1 MTTLTDKT
9 VEPETAARRSRPRS
23 PWHKRGLRWIRE
35 HIVVVAA
42 GLTLVY
48 MFLPIFVVVLL
59 SFNNPAGRYNYTWNE
74 FTLYN
79 WTHLCSA
86 GGMCDAL
93 MLSLKI
99 AVLAT
104 VGATVLGTLIAFAI
118 VRHRFRG
125 RSSTNLLI
133 FFPMATPEVVMG
145 ASLLTLFVNL
155 GISLGFWT
163 ILVAHIMFCLSF
175 VVVTVKARLSGLDS
189 RLEQA
194 AMDLYANEW
203 QTFRKVTLPL
213 VMPGIVAAAMLAFA
227 LSFDDFIVTNFNAG
241 NMVTFPMYVWG
252 AARRGVPPQ
261 VNVVGALMFLVAML
275 AVIAGQLISARRNR

>member
-1 MTTLTDKT
+1 MATLTERT
-9 VEPETAARRSRPRS
+9 GEAHPARSGQRSS
-23 PWHKRGLRWIRE
+23 WHRRALRFLGD
-35 HIVVVAA
+35 HIVVVVAA
-42 GLTLVY
+42 LTLFY

-79 WTHLCSA
+79 WTHLCAAS
-86 GGMCDAL
+86 GMCDAL

-104 VGATVLGTLIAFAI
+104 IGSTVLGGLIAFAL

-155 GISLGFWT
+155 GIPLGFWT

-275 AVIAGQLISARRNR
+275 VVIVGQVVSARRNR